1 MEDVLPYVAA
11 SVMIIL
17 IILVSIKM
25 QISMMEGLN
34 DLTVENNDRLGY
46 KSAGSFQFLTKGERF
61 GVLTREQYD
70 SLKDNCGQSVDGF
83 SGEPLTL
90 GDAGCSEVITP
101 LPAPLMI
108 VEPEAENSYKKMKV
122 GETSEGFN

>member
-46 KSAGSFQFLTKGERF
+46 KTAGSFQFLTKGERF

-83 SGEPLTL
+83 SGKPLTL
-90 GDAGCSEVITP
+90 EDAGCSEVITP
-101 LPAPLMI
+101 LPVPLMI
-108 VEPEAENSYKKMKV
+108 VEPEAENSYKKMEV